1 MGNKKCPYDCGGSFG
16 QNTEGQR
23 RHYTCTQHLKACK
36 ALQDAEIKKGTVSGF
51 KTPYSGPPIKK
62 CPYDC
67 GGSFGQ
73 KTEGQR
79 RVYKHHLKACKAFQD
94 AEIKKGTVSGFKT
107 PYSGPPIKKCPYDC
121 GG

>member
-1 MGNKKCPYDCGGSFG
+1 MG

-36 ALQDAEIKKGTVSGF
+36 ALQDAEIKEGTVSGF
-51 KTPYSGPPIKK
+51 KTPYSGPPTKK
-62 CPYDC
+62 CPYCVKIQTDRETLHHDC

-79 RVYKHHLKACKAFQD
+79 SHYKRHVEACRKDQD
-94 AEIKKGTVSGFKT
+94 AEINL
-107 PYSGPPIKKCPYDC
+107 D
-121 GG
+121 